1 MKTRIKLTMHI
12 VTYMHAHS
20 IDQL

>member
-1 MKTRIKLTMHI
+1 MHI
-12 VTYMHAHS
+12 VAYMHAHS